1 MIIVLA
7 SRKGG
12 VGKSTVVLNLAV
24 ELKAR
29 GVDLMLVD
37 ADPQRSIE
45 RWTDSR
51 GETCESRASIPV
63 VCLSG
68 NITKNLAVQ
77 AQKSEIILVDA
88 AGHDSVELRAALV
101 CADVAIFPFRTS
113 DMDLETADYVRALI
127 EQAEIANPKLQAVAM
142 LTQCTTNSKS
152 REIEQ
157 TRQVLESKGF
167 WVLATRLC
175 DRKIYRDSVGEG
187 LAASEMPK
195 SPARNAATLEVK
207 NLVDE
212 LQSQFMVTPVQKGV
226 ASGKSPEARR

>member
-29 GVDLMLVD
+29 GADLMLVD

-45 RWTDSR
+45 RWTESR
-51 GETCESRASIPV
+51 GDASGNRVPIPV

-68 NITKNLAVQ
+68 NISKNLAVQ
-77 AQKSEIILVDA
+77 AQKSEVVLVDA

-113 DMDLETADYVRALI
+113 DMDLETADYVRSLI
-127 EQAEIANPKLQAVAM
+127 EQAAVANPKLQAVAM
-142 LTQCTTNSKS
+142 LTQCTTNAKSK
-152 REIEQ
+152 EIEQ
-157 TRQVLESKGF
+157 TREVLQSKGF
-167 WVLATRLC
+167 QVLATRFC

-195 SPARNAATLEVK
+195 SAARNSASLEIN
-207 NLVDE
+207 NLMDE
-212 LQSQFMVTPVQKGV
+212 LISRFAIMATPKG
-226 ASGKSPEARR
+226 EAYG